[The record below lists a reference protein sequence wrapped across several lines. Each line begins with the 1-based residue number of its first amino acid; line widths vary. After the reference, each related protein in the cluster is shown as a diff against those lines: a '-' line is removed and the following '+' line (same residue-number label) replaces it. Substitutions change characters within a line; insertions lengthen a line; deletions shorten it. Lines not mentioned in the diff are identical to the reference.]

1 LEIEMPDRRSLGEL
15 GLAILIA
22 LPLVSF
28 ASPKNPMQH
37 SASASARL
45 SATADRLPGNGRISL
60 LG

>member
-1 LEIEMPDRRSLGEL
+1 MPDRRSLGEL